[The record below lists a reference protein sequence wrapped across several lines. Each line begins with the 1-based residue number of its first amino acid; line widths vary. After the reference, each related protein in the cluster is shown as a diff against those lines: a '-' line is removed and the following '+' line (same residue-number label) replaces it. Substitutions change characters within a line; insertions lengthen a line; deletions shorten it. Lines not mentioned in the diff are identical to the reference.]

1 MLVHEVAIWLSWNLH
16 RGRGH
21 GQPWKQLL
29 VRLGYKPLRCHSF
42 DVVNE
47 VAVLVEKTA
56 FERHYR
62 VGELAELWGLGRE
75 TVRKLIMNEPGVVKI
90 RLGRRKAHTV
100 YSVPQS
106 VAERVHTRL
115 LNAA

>member
-1 MLVHEVAIWLSWNLH
+1 VSE
-16 RGRGH
+16 
-21 GQPWKQLL
+21 
-29 VRLGYKPLRCHSF
+29 RCKLKLNTRYCPPRTIAANACSF
-42 DVVNE
+42 VNVNE
-47 VAVLVEKTA
+47 VVVLIEKTA

-75 TVRKLIMNEPGVVKI
+75 TVRKLIMNEPGVIKI

>member
-1 MLVHEVAIWLSWNLH
+1 MHAAPVSL
-16 RGRGH
+16 
-21 GQPWKQLL
+21 
-29 VRLGYKPLRCHSF
+29 
-42 DVVNE
+42 NE
-47 VAVLVEKTA
+47 VAVLVENTT

-75 TVRKLIMNEPGVVKI
+75 TVRKLIINEPGVIKI
-90 RLGRRKAHTV
+90 RLGRKKTHTV

>member
-1 MLVHEVAIWLSWNLH
+1 M
-16 RGRGH
+16 
-21 GQPWKQLL
+21 
-29 VRLGYKPLRCHSF
+29 
-42 DVVNE
+42 NE
-47 VAVLVEKTA
+47 VVVLAEKTT
-56 FERHYR
+56 FEKHYR

-75 TVRKLIMNEPGVVKI
+75 TVRKLIMNEPGVIKI
-90 RLGRRKAHTV
+90 RLGRRKAHTM